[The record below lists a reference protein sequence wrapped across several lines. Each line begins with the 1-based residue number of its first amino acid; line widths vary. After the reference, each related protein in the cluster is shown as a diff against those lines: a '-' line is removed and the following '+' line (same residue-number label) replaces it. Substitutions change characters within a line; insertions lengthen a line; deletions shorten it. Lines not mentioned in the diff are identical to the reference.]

1 MQIVAKLLETSKECD
16 LIPMLIRAQTIMEDS
31 IPT

>member
-1 MQIVAKLLETSKECD
+1 MQIVAKLLETSKEYD
-16 LIPMLIRAQTIMEDS
+16 LIAMLIRAKTIMEAS